1 MIETV
6 YDGQDHHEDR
16 MYPTFGDPEPCA
28 SAKNSPPT
36 RYGPRTRTCLA
47 SCLATTATGP
57 GVTAGGDGRRD
68 RLGGG
73 VDDGDRSAD
82 VLAAQARAPSALTIT
97 VVGIAPTAT
106 ATATATD
113 ATVARSMTRTVS
125 APWSATYACAPVELM
140 AMSKRRSR
148 PGT

>member
-1 MIETV
+1 MTALVAVSMTETV
-6 YDGQDHHEDR
+6 
-16 MYPTFGDPEPCA
+16 
-28 SAKNSPPT
+28 PPT
-36 RYGPRTRTCLA
+36 Y
-47 SCLATTATGP
+47 
-57 GVTAGGDGRRD
+57 
-68 RLGGG
+68 
-73 VDDGDRSAD
+73 
-82 VLAAQARAPSALTIT
+82 LAAQARAPSALTIT
-97 VVGIAPTAT
+97 VVGIEPT